1 MLQRL
6 GEAEVALLVAFT
18 QVKTVRVVALHVGG
32 KFGHFG
38 PGLAGFFFA
47 HASNLL
53 PTFRPRACGITTSS

>member
-18 QVKTVRVVALHVGG
+18 QVKTVCVVALHVGG
-32 KFGHFG
+32 KLGHFG
-38 PGLAGFFFA
+38 PAWRASSSA